1 MKIEIKDN
9 IYYVGVI
16 DWDLRN
22 FHGYSTHRGSTYNS
36 YLIIDDKI
44 ALIDMVKGPFAKDQ
58 INNIKEVIDLN
69 KIDYF
74 ICNHLEGDHSQ
85 SLPVMKE
92 LVPNAQIVTSERGK
106 KDFLGLI
113 KRIGILKLS
122 RKVIQ

>member
-22 FHGYSTHRGSTYNS
+22 FHGYSTHRGSSYNS
-36 YLIIDDKI
+36 YLVIDDKI
-44 ALIDMVKGPFAKDQ
+44 ALIDMVKDPFAGEQ
-58 INNIKEVIDLN
+58 LRNIKEVIDPK

-85 SLPVMKE
+85 SLVLM
-92 LVPNAQIVTSERGK
+92 N
-106 KDFLGLI
+106 
-113 KRIGILKLS
+113 
-122 RKVIQ
+122 